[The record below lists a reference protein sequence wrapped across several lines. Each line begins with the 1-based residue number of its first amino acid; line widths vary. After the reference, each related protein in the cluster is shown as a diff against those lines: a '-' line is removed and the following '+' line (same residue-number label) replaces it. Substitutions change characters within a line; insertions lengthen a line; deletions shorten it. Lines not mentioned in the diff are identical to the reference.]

1 MCLFCGLCAYQKKTY
16 IHPRTYHYCFFC
28 VCACV
33 FQWKQNYI
41 FPKMDVY
48 SSHTLAFEW
57 LDWEAPCPIWFS
69 TEAKTMWRSK
79 PRPPQRWPEL
89 APLLHDFSWF
99 SGCCVPVPIIN
110 LELWIVW
117 MFEVSVSIRMI
128 YWMYQ
133 MIWSIEREDDMRS
146 NPQRYNGVG
155 AELQEFAT
163 MCYRDLRHALLV
175 MIDLILA
182 LSGLPGAV
190 TLEDVE
196 VGYFGWALWIS
207 SR

>member
-1 MCLFCGLCAYQKKTY
+1 
-16 IHPRTYHYCFFC
+16 
-28 VCACV
+28 
-33 FQWKQNYI
+33 
-41 FPKMDVY
+41 MDVY
-48 SSHTLAFEW
+48 SSHTCFRMTCLTGRHLALFDSLRKPKRCEDQSTGLPNVGLNLHRCYMISPGFLVAVSQFQSSIWNCGSCGCLKFQFQSEW
-57 LDWEAPCPIWFS
+57 Y
-69 TEAKTMWRSK
+69 T
-79 PRPPQRWPEL
+79 
-89 APLLHDFSWF
+89 
-99 SGCCVPVPIIN
+99 GCITWCDPK
-110 LELWIVW
+110 
-117 MFEVSVSIRMI
+117 RGK
-128 YWMYQ
+128 
-133 MIWSIEREDDMRS
+133 MIWEVIRK
-146 NPQRYNGVG
+146 RYNGVG